1 MRGDLLG
8 RMGKQQARCITARR
22 SIPEG
27 RDRNLRSRFAP
38 LQAPFP
44 LAAGA
49 LAKQWCIKELRG
61 SESRYSVLGEQ
72 ASWKQA
78 FNGLDPKTKPASLSR
93 CWLLDNEC
101 FAERSGFE
109 PEIPFW
115 GIHAFQAC
123 LLSHSSI
130 SPWLWDC
137 KCKKFLAKSNISSV
151 KMIFRSDKR
160 KSVANLST
168 CNGPYICLW
177 NQYLCSVFENYSN
190 TVPKSLFPLLK
201 NNLPL
206 AQKGLSLQ
214 TAVDNSFPSA
224 WTVR

>member
-8 RMGKQQARCITARR
+8 SMGKQHALLLCRLPSR
-22 SIPEG
+22 SPRG
-27 RDRNLRSRFAP
+27 P
-38 LQAPFP
+38 LQNC
-44 LAAGA
+44 GA
-49 LAKQWCIKELRG
+49 IKELRG
-61 SESRYSVLGEQ
+61 SESRYCVLWTR
-72 ASWKQA
+72 AFWKQA
-78 FNGLDPKTKPASLSR
+78 FAGRAHKTQSASLSR